1 MILNNMEVNI
11 YFDLD
16 GVLADMQGGLMQNT
30 EVVELRKILDDL
42 IETKFQEYKGLV
54 DDDIKSKY
62 KSELENDPN
71 SPVKE
76 LKKAFNK
83 YTSKVFSVAA
93 KPGFYYNLPLM
104 EGAKEMVIKAK
115 ELTGKLP
122 HILSSPVGDENDP
135 TNPSVQEKKDWVND
149 NFGGMVD
156 QVIITTDKGSVV
168 KGKCCLLIDDRP
180 KYVEKFTSAGG
191 SAILH
196 KNSKDTISE
205 MERIIPSLFKM
216 TESRRYI
223 VGFEKFRKL

>member
-1 MILNNMEVNI
+1 MEVNV

-16 GVLADMQGGLMQNT
+16 GVLADMQGGLMQNS

-42 IETKFQEYKGLV
+42 IESKFQDYKGLV

-62 KSELENDPN
+62 KSELEKDPN

-104 EGAKEMVIKAK
+104 EGAKEMVVKAK

-135 TNPSVQEKKDWVND
+135 SNPSVQEKKDWVRD

-156 QVIITTDKGSVV
+156 KVIITTDKGSVV

-196 KNSKDTISE
+196 KNSKDTMSE
-205 MERIIPSLFKM
+205 MEKMIPSLSKM
-216 TESRRYI
+216 TESGKYI
-223 VGFEKFRKL
+223 LGFDKFRKL